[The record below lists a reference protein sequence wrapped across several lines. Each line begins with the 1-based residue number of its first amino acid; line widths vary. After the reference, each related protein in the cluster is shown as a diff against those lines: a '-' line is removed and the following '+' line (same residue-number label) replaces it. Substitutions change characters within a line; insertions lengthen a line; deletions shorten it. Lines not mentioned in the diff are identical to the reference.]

1 MIGLY
6 GKRIVFGWVC
16 GIQSISE
23 MAIYNNL
30 SEMVGNTS
38 LVRLDKFGAGLH
50 GNIIGKLEGYNPGW
64 SVKDRIGKAMIEA
77 AERDGLLKEG
87 GTIIEPT
94 SGNTGIG
101 LAITAAVKGYKL
113 ILTMPSSMSVE
124 RRKLLINLGAELVLT
139 DGHLGIPG
147 AIEEAEMLNGKIKGS
162 FMPQQFSNPA
172 NPQVHY
178 DTTGPEVWKDL
189 EGEVDVFIAG
199 VGTGGT
205 VSGTGKFLKEKNPN
219 VQIIAVEPEESPVLS
234 GGEMGPHMIQGIGA
248 GFIPGAYNAD
258 VVDEVIQI
266 ESQAAIRAAKELG
279 KSEGLIVGISSG
291 AAALAAKQV
300 AARPENA
307 GKNIVVIQPDTGER
321 YISTLLFY
329 QD

>member
-77 AERDGLLKEG
+77 AERDGLLQEG

-258 VVDEVIQI
+258 VVDEVIQV

-300 AARPENA
+300 ADRPENA

>member
-1 MIGLY
+1 
-6 GKRIVFGWVC
+6 
-16 GIQSISE
+16 

-30 SEMVGNTS
+30 CEMIGNTS
-38 LVRLDKFGAGLH
+38 LVRLDKFGAGLP

-77 AERDGLLKEG
+77 AEQDGQLKPG

-101 LAITAAVKGYKL
+101 LAIVAAVKGYKI

-139 DGHLGIPG
+139 DGHLGMPG
-147 AIEEAEMLNGKIKGS
+147 AIAEAEMLTGKIKNS
-162 FMPQQFSNPA
+162 FMPKQFENPA

-178 DTTGPEVWKDL
+178 ETTGPEIWNDL
-189 EGEVDVFIAG
+189 NGKVDIFIAG

-205 VSGTGKFLKEKNPN
+205 ISGTGKFLKEQNSDIQ
-219 VQIIAVEPEESPVLS
+219 VIAIEPEESPVLS

-248 GFIPGAYNAD
+248 GFIPGAYNPD

-266 ESQAAIRAAKELG
+266 ESHAAIRTSKELG
-279 KSEGLIVGISSG
+279 KKEGLIAGISSG

-300 AARPENA
+300 ASRPENED
-307 GKNIVVIQPDTGER
+307 KNIVVVQPDTGER
-321 YISTLLFY
+321 YVSTLLFY

>member
-1 MIGLY
+1 
-6 GKRIVFGWVC
+6 
-16 GIQSISE
+16 

-30 SEMVGNTS
+30 CDMIGNTS
-38 LVRLDKFGAGLH
+38 LVRLDQFGAGLP

-77 AERDGLLKEG
+77 AERSGELTEG

-101 LAITAAVKGYKL
+101 LAIAAAVKGYKI
-113 ILTMPSSMSVE
+113 ILTMPSSMSIE

-147 AIEEAEMLNGKIKGS
+147 AIEEAEMLNGKIRGS
-162 FMPQQFSNPA
+162 FMPKQFENPA

-178 DTTGPEVWKDL
+178 ETTGPEIWKDL
-189 EGEVDVFIAG
+189 EGKVDIFIAG

-205 VSGTGKFLKEKNPN
+205 VSGTGKFLKEQNPN
-219 VQIIAVEPEESPVLS
+219 IQIIAVEPEESPVLS
-234 GGEMGPHMIQGIGA
+234 GGEMGPHLIQGIGA
-248 GFIPGAYNAD
+248 GFVPGAYNSD
-258 VVDEVIQI
+258 VVDEVIQV
-266 ESQAAIRAAKELG
+266 ESHAAIRTSKELG
-279 KSEGLIVGISSG
+279 KSEGLIAGISSG
-291 AAALAAKQV
+291 AAALAAKRV
-300 AARPENA
+300 ASRSENQ
-307 GKNIVVIQPDTGER
+307 GRNIVVMQPDTGER